1 MHKKCLLV
9 SFLIYFLTPAFAASE
24 PYQDLITGISASSK
38 SLNIKS
44 AQAIKRDWR
53 VQKGQNLHSI
63 LSEWASMDGWEVIWD
78 SQYNYSV
85 NASAIFMHMDIE
97 SAIKQLLNSM
107 GAMQPQIFISMY
119 SGNKVI
125 LVKSSAGV

>member
-1 MHKKCLLV
+1 MKKKYLMVSLLAC
-9 SFLIYFLTPAFAASE
+9 SLAPCFAASK
-24 PYQDLITGISASSK
+24 PYEDLITGISTSSK
-38 SLNIKS
+38 NLNIKS

-63 LSEWASMDGWEVIWD
+63 LSEWASTDGWEVIWD